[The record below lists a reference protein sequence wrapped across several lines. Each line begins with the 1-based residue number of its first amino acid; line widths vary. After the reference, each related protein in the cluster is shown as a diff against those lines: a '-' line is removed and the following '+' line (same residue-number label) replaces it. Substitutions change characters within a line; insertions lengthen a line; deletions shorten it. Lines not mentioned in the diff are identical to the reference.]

1 MPTKSSI
8 LRFFPVVGDFFQQKY
23 QKQEQEKYGQQ
34 ALVELQRRYDQ
45 GTMDPYFKDY
55 AFRALQNQDAGL
67 ASNIIGY
74 GQDPQ
79 MLENVKQTHTKG
91 FMKGADEKWRNPS
104 TGDRLFEGVESEEV
118 LADQIAEAKRRQEV
132 KKLGEMV
139 SEMPEGSDQQHAQNL
154 MNLGKPDAASDYL
167 SNLTNP
173 QMIEG
178 AEMQRRKDEMALAEG
193 ASRIGDRNSQKARRV
208 AQNSKTYAEV
218 DDLQNL
224 DSAAARE
231 IGTTYVAENFAQL
244 NTKMQERATFADLLS
259 KLEAS
264 KIPTGPGDQYRSEW
278 LVTNVDRETL
288 DAMAIMA
295 SRGKL
300 KEWKEVRPTD
310 MDQQLALD
318 TVLGADKTENFNI
331 NFIRAAIKE
340 IDRQFELYDAFSDQ
354 YFSEFDTFKRPG
366 REYHFTSRP
375 QQ

>member
-8 LRFFPVVGDFFQQKY
+8 LRFFPVVGDFFQQKH
-23 QKQEQEKYGQQ
+23 QQQQQEKYGQES
-34 ALVELQRRYDQ
+34 LIELQRRYGQ
-45 GTMDPYFKDY
+45 GTMDSVLAPH
-55 AFRALQNQDAGL
+55 AFRAIENKDPVA
-67 ASNIIGY
+67 ASNILRT

-79 MLENVKQTHTKG
+79 MLANFKQTHAKG
-91 FMKGADEKWRNPS
+91 FVKDVYGKWRNPT
-104 TGDRLFEGVESEEV
+104 TGDELFEGVESQEV
-118 LADQIAEAKRRQEV
+118 LADQIAGSKKRREDQMTRAAAAEMNEGPDKDYV
-132 KKLGEMV
+132 DDLLG
-139 SEMPEGSDQQHAQNL
+139 
-154 MNLGKPDAASDYL
+154 LGKFGIASDYL
-167 SNLTNP
+167 SELNNP
-173 QMIEG
+173 QRLE
-178 AEMQRRKDEMALAEG
+178 AVEMKRRQDEMALAEG
-193 ASRIGDRNSQKARRV
+193 VSRISDRNSQKARRV

-218 DDLQNL
+218 EDLTNL
-224 DSAAARE
+224 DSAAARK

-244 NTKMQERATFADLLS
+244 NTKVQERSTFSGLLS

-278 LVTNVDRETL
+278 LATNVDRETL

-310 MDQQLALD
+310 KDQQLALD

-366 REYHFTSRP
+366 REYHFTSGP

>member
-8 LRFFPVVGDFFQQKY
+8 LRFFPVVGDFFQQKH
-23 QKQEQEKYGQQ
+23 QQQQQEKYGQQ
-34 ALVELQRRYDQ
+34 SLIELQRRYEQ
-45 GTMDPYFKDY
+45 GTMDPFLADY
-55 AFRALQNQDAGL
+55 AYRALENKDPIA
-67 ASNIIGY
+67 AANIIGY

-79 MLENVKQTHTKG
+79 RLEDAKRTHSSG
-91 FMKGADEKWRNPS
+91 FVTGTDDKLYNP
-104 TGDRLFEGVESEEV
+104 TTQERVLPGVESEEV

-139 SEMPEGSDQQHAQNL
+139 SEMPEGPDQQHAQNL

-173 QMIEG
+173 QMLED

-193 ASRIGDRNSQKARRV
+193 ASRISDRNSQKARRV

-224 DSAAARE
+224 DSAAARK

-244 NTKMQERATFADLLS
+244 NTKMQERSTFSDLLS
-259 KLEAS
+259 KLEAAN
-264 KIPTGPGDQYRSEW
+264 IPTGPGDQYKTAW

-310 MDQQLALD
+310 KDQQLALD

-366 REYHFTSRP
+366 REYHFTSGP

>member
-34 ALVELQRRYDQ
+34 SLIELRRRYDQ

-55 AFRALQNQDAGL
+55 AFRALQNQDSAL
-67 ASNIIGY
+67 ASNIIRL
-74 GQDPQ
+74 GQDPHG
-79 MLENVKQTHTKG
+79 LESTKQTHAKG
-91 FMKGADEKWRNPS
+91 FMKDAGGYWRNPT
-104 TGDRLFEGVESEEV
+104 TGGRPFPDAEHQDV
-118 LADQIAEAKRRQEV
+118 LAISIADAKKRREV
-132 KKLGEMV
+132 KKLGETV
-139 SEMPEGSDQQHAQNL
+139 AAMPEGQDKDHAKSL
-154 MNLGKPDAASDYL
+154 MNLGKPDDAAGYL
-167 SNLTNP
+167 SELTNP
-173 QMIEG
+173 QMLEDV
-178 AEMQRRKDEMALAEG
+178 EMQRRKDEMVLAEG
-193 ASRIGDRNSQKARRV
+193 ASRISDRNSQKARRV

-244 NTKMQERATFADLLS
+244 NTKMQERSTFSDLLS

-264 KIPTGPGDQYRSEW
+264 NLPTGPGDQYRSEW

-310 MDQQLALD
+310 KDQQLALD

-366 REYHFTSRP
+366 REYHFTSGP

>member
-79 MLENVKQTHTKG
+79 RLEDAKQTHAKG
-91 FMKGADEKWRNPS
+91 FMKDAGGYWRNPT
-104 TGDRLFEGVESEEV
+104 TGGRPFPGAEHQEV
-118 LADQIAEAKRRQEV
+118 LAGQIAEVERRREV
-132 KKLGEMV
+132 KKLGETV
-139 SEMPEGSDQQHAQNL
+139 AAMPEGQDKDHAKSL
-154 MNLGKPDAASDYL
+154 MNLGKPDDAAGYL
-167 SNLTNP
+167 SELTNP
-173 QMIEG
+173 QMLEDV
-178 AEMQRRKDEMALAEG
+178 EMQRRKDEMALAEG
-193 ASRIGDRNSQKARRV
+193 ASRISDRNSQKARRV

-224 DSAAARE
+224 DSAAARK

-244 NTKMQERATFADLLS
+244 NTKMQERSTFSDLLS

-264 KIPTGPGDQYRSEW
+264 NLPTGPGDQYRSEW

-310 MDQQLALD
+310 KDQQLALD

-366 REYHFTSRP
+366 REYHFTSGP